1 MLVEFSVENF
11 RSIKEKVTLSMVASG
26 YKGLEE
32 NVISQEKTANLRL
45 LKSAVIYGAN
55 ASGKSNLIM
64 AMNFMIN
71 LVKKSHKLQQ
81 GDEIEVSPFKFDRE
95 SRKPSSFEVAFI
107 HNKKKYVYGFS
118 CTEQEIIHEYLY
130 EYPKGRRSILFEREN
145 GKFKFTKDV
154 KTQKEI
160 SKRTASNALYL
171 SVASQW
177 NYELIGEI
185 FKWFTNTYVMSPSS
199 PESVFAYTPLLEMI
213 GFSSIAYE
221 DTIRLL
227 EKENIKK
234 SIIKFMK
241 KADIS
246 IDNIEIEKP
255 ELGEGNPRSKNIFN
269 FLGQMP
275 EIKFIHSS
283 KTSNGEKLQIEFDL
297 SEESD
302 GTKKLLRILAPWVDS
317 LQNGKIMIADELDL
331 RLHPLLTEMIVKMFH
346 SNKHNKKD
354 SQLIFT
360 THNTYLMR
368 ADFFRKD
375 QIWFTEK
382 TERQNTELYSLYDV
396 KGVRKNENIEKGYLL
411 GRYGGTPLID
421 AGDIDL

>member
-1 MLVEFSVENF
+1 M
-11 RSIKEKVTLSMVASG
+11 
-26 YKGLEE
+26 
-32 NVISQEKTANLRL
+32 
-45 LKSAVIYGAN
+45 
-55 ASGKSNLIM
+55 
-64 AMNFMIN
+64 
-71 LVKKSHKLQQ
+71 
-81 GDEIEVSPFKFDRE
+81 
-95 SRKPSSFEVAFI
+95 
-107 HNKKKYVYGFS
+107 
-118 CTEQEIIHEYLY
+118 
-130 EYPKGRRSILFEREN
+130 
-145 GKFKFTKDV
+145 
-154 KTQKEI
+154 
-160 SKRTASNALYL
+160 
-171 SVASQW
+171 
-177 NYELIGEI
+177 
-185 FKWFTNTYVMSPSS
+185 
-199 PESVFAYTPLLEMI
+199 
-213 GFSSIAYE
+213 
-221 DTIRLL
+221 
-227 EKENIKK
+227 
-234 SIIKFMK
+234 
-241 KADIS
+241 
-246 IDNIEIEKP
+246 EIEKP